1 MTAITYADILRPQTR
16 RWAITY
22 DITLMLAATV
32 LLALS
37 SYLAIT
43 LPFSPVPITA
53 QTLVVL
59 LIGAT
64 LGRYRG
70 AVAILLYLA
79 EGAAGLPVFANG
91 AFGAAYMLGPTGG
104 YLLGF
109 VAGAY
114 IVGYL
119 AEAGMDRHFIS
130 TIIAMTIGTA
140 AILLVG
146 NLWLLTLVNGADV
159 LAIGLYPFI
168 PGAIVK
174 IIAAAGILPLA
185 WKIVGNEQMN

>member
-32 LLALS
+32 LLAFS
-37 SYLAIT
+37 SYLAIR

-70 AVAILLYLA
+70 AVAILLYLV

-91 AFGAAYMLGPTGG
+91 AFGAAYILGPTGG
-104 YLLGF
+104 YLIGF

-119 AEAGMDRHFIS
+119 AEVGMDRHIIS
-130 TIIAMTIGTA
+130 TILAMTIGTA
-140 AILLVG
+140 VILLIG
-146 NLWLLTLVNGADV
+146 NLWLAIITEGVDV
-159 LAIGLYPFI
+159 LAIGFYPFI

-174 IIAAAGILPLA
+174 ILVAAGILPLA